1 MIESA
6 FRMERGGFRLEVDE
20 TFPGRGVTALFGPS
34 GCGKTTWLRVI
45 AGLERIRDAVIR
57 FDGRTW
63 QNGSA
68 FLPVHRRP
76 IGYVFQDAALFPH
89 MSVEANLRYGWRR
102 AEERNAGIPW
112 EEVIGLLELEPLLH
126 RRPASLSGG
135 EAQRVAI
142 GRALLSS
149 PRLLLMDEPL
159 SALDAEARRHV
170 LSLLERL
177 KSELSIPVVYVSHS
191 RDEVARLTDHLVLME
206 RGRVRASGPL
216 TELWTRLDIAAEHGG
231 AASSVVEARVAGHDD
246 AWNLTLL
253 DFPGGRFM
261 VARES
266 LPTGTEVRLRIMARD
281 VSITLERQTGTSIL
295 NIFPATVTGLAPTGP
310 AQMLVRLDAGGVPLL
325 SGITRRSAHALGLE
339 PGRKVH
345 AQVKAVALL

>member
-1 MIESA
+1 MIEST
-6 FRMERGGFRLEVDE
+6 FTMDRDSFRLEVDE
-20 TFPGRGVTALFGPS
+20 AFPARGVTALFGPS

-45 AGLERIRDAVIR
+45 AGLERINGAVVR
-57 FDGRTW
+57 FRGETWQDGRT
-63 QNGSA
+63 

-89 MSVEANLRYGWRR
+89 MSVESNLRYGWRR
-102 AEERNAGIPW
+102 RSGEGAGISW
-112 EEVIGLLELEPLLH
+112 EEVVGLLELKPLLG
-126 RRPASLSGG
+126 RRPGSLSGG

-142 GRALLSS
+142 GRALLSA

-159 SALDAEARRHV
+159 SALDATARRHI
-170 LSLLERL
+170 LTLLERL
-177 KSELSIPVVYVSHS
+177 KSELSIPLVYVSHS

-216 TELWTRLDIAAEHGG
+216 RDLWTRLDIAAEHGG
-231 AASSVVEARVAGHDD
+231 AASSVVEARVAGHDE

-253 DFPGGRFM
+253 DFPGGRFV

-266 LPTGTEVRLRIMARD
+266 LPTGANVRLRIMARD
-281 VSITLERQTGTSIL
+281 VSITLEKQTGTSIL
-295 NIFPATVTGLAPTGP
+295 NIFPATVTDLAPTGP
-310 AQMLVRLDAGGVPLL
+310 AQMLVRLDVGGVPLL
-325 SGITRRSAHALGLE
+325 SGITRRSAHALNLE

>member
-6 FRMERGGFRLEVDE
+6 FTLERGGFRLEVDE

-45 AGLERIRDAVIR
+45 AGLERIRGAVIR
-57 FDGRTW
+57 FEGSIWQDERT
-63 QNGSA
+63 
-68 FLPVHRRP
+68 FMPIHRRP

-102 AEERNAGIPW
+102 AGGGGGDIPW
-112 EEVIGLLELEPLLH
+112 EEIIRLLELEPLLH

-142 GRALLSS
+142 GRALLSA

-159 SALDAEARRHV
+159 SALDANARRHI

-177 KSELSIPVVYVSHS
+177 KGELSIPVIYVSHS

-216 TELWTRLDIAAEHGG
+216 AELWTRLDIAAEHGG
-231 AASSVVEARVAGHDD
+231 AASSVVEACVAGHDD
-246 AWNLTLL
+246 AWNLTQL
-253 DFPGGRFM
+253 DFPGGRFL

-266 LPTGTEVRLRIMARD
+266 LPIGTSVRLRIMARD
-281 VSITLERQTGTSIL
+281 VSITLEKQTGTSIL
-295 NIFPATVTGLAPTGP
+295 NIFPATVTGLASTGP
-310 AQMLVRLDAGGVPLL
+310 AQILVRLDVNGVPLL

>member
-1 MIESA
+1 MIEIIFSMERDG
-6 FRMERGGFRLEVDE
+6 FRMEVDE
-20 TFPGRGVTALFGPS
+20 IFPGHGVTALFGPS

-57 FDGRTW
+57 FDGSTW
-63 QNGSA
+63 QDARS
-68 FLPVHRRP
+68 FLSVHRRP

-89 MSVEANLRYGWRR
+89 MNVEANLRYGWRR
-102 AEERNAGIPW
+102 TGERHSDIPW
-112 EEVIGLLELEPLLH
+112 EEIIALLELEPLLH

-159 SALDAEARRHV
+159 SALDTDARRHI

-177 KSELSIPVVYVSHS
+177 KGELSIPVIYVSHS

-216 TELWTRLDIAAEHGG
+216 AELWTRLDIAAEHGG
-231 AASSVVEARVAGHDD
+231 AASSVVEARVAGHDEK
-246 AWNLTLL
+246 WNLTLL
-253 DFPGGRFM
+253 DFPGGRFL
-261 VARES
+261 VAREP
-266 LPTGTEVRLRIMARD
+266 LPAGAEVRLRIMARD
-281 VSITLERQTGTSIL
+281 VSITVERQTGTSIL
-295 NIFPATVTGLAPTGP
+295 NIFPATVTGLTPTGP
-310 AQMLVRLDAGGVPLL
+310 AQMLVRLDVGGVPLL
-325 SGITRRSAHALGLE
+325 SGVTRRSAHALGLE

>member
-1 MIESA
+1 MIEST
-6 FRMERGGFRLEVDE
+6 FTLQRSDFRLEVDE
-20 TFPGRGVTALFGPS
+20 AFPGRGVTALFGPS

-57 FDGRTW
+57 FDGNSWQDGRT
-63 QNGSA
+63 

-89 MSVEANLRYGWRR
+89 MNVEAYLRYGWRR
-102 AEERNAGIPW
+102 NGRRDDGIPW

-142 GRALLSS
+142 GRALLSA

-159 SALDAEARRHV
+159 SALDAAARKHI

-177 KSELSIPVVYVSHS
+177 KCELSIPVIYVSHS
-191 RDEVARLTDHLVLME
+191 RDEVARLTDHLVLMG
-206 RGRVRASGPL
+206 RGHVRASGPL
-216 TELWTRLDIAAEHGG
+216 AELWTRLDIAAEHGG
-231 AASSVVEARVAGHDD
+231 AASSVVEARVAGHDE

-261 VARES
+261 VAREA
-266 LPTGTEVRLRIMARD
+266 LPTGADVRLRIMARD

-310 AQMLVRLDAGGVPLL
+310 AQMLVRLDVGGVPLL
-325 SGITRRSAHALGLE
+325 SGVTRRSAHALGLK

>member
-1 MIESA
+1 MIESI
-6 FRMERGGFRLEVDE
+6 FSMERDGFRLEVDE
-20 TFPGRGVTALFGPS
+20 VFPGQGVTALFGPS

-45 AGLERIRDAVIR
+45 AGLERIRGAVIR
-57 FDGRTW
+57 FDGSTW
-63 QNGSA
+63 QDGTS
-68 FLPVHRRP
+68 FLSVHRRP

-89 MSVEANLRYGWRR
+89 MNVEANLRYGWRR
-102 AEERNAGIPW
+102 TGERNSGIPW
-112 EEVIGLLELEPLLH
+112 EEIIALLELEPLLH

-159 SALDAEARRHV
+159 SALDTDARRHI

-177 KSELSIPVVYVSHS
+177 KGELSIPVIYVSHS

-216 TELWTRLDIAAEHGG
+216 SELWTRLDIAAEHGG
-231 AASSVVEARVAGHDD
+231 AASSVVEARVAGHDEK
-246 AWNLTLL
+246 WNLTLL
-253 DFPGGRFM
+253 DFPGGRFL
-261 VARES
+261 VAREP
-266 LPTGTEVRLRIMARD
+266 LPAGAVVRLRIMARD
-281 VSITLERQTGTSIL
+281 VSITVERQTGTSIL
-295 NIFPATVTGLAPTGP
+295 NIFPATVTGLTPTGP
-310 AQMLVRLDAGGVPLL
+310 AQMLVRLDVGGVPLL

>member
-6 FRMERGGFRLEVDE
+6 FRMDRGGFRLEVAE

-45 AGLERIRDAVIR
+45 AGLERIRGAVIR
-57 FDGRTW
+57 FDRETWQDGRT
-63 QNGSA
+63 
-68 FLPVHRRP
+68 FLPAHRRP
-76 IGYVFQDAALFPH
+76 VGYVFQDAALFPH
-89 MSVEANLRYGWRR
+89 MSVEANLRYGWKR
-102 AEERNAGIPW
+102 ADKRNTPLSW
-112 EEVIGLLELEPLLH
+112 EEVVNLLELESLLH
-126 RRPASLSGG
+126 RRPVSLSGG

-159 SALDAEARRHV
+159 SALDAGARRHI

-177 KSELSIPVVYVSHS
+177 KSELSIPVIYVSHS

-206 RGRVRASGPL
+206 RGRIRSSGPL

-231 AASSVVEARVAGHDD
+231 AASSVVEARVAGHDE

-266 LPTGTEVRLRIMARD
+266 LPTGAEVRLRIMARD

-295 NIFPATVTGLAPTGP
+295 NIFPATVTGLTRTGP

-325 SGITRRSAHALGLE
+325 SGITRRSAHALGLA
-339 PGRKVH
+339 PGKRVY

>member
-1 MIESA
+1 MIESI
-6 FRMERGGFRLEVDE
+6 FSMERDGFRLEVDE
-20 TFPGRGVTALFGPS
+20 VFPGHGVTALFGPS

-45 AGLERIRDAVIR
+45 AGLERIQGAVIR
-57 FDGRTW
+57 FDGSTW
-63 QNGSA
+63 QDARS
-68 FLPVHRRP
+68 FLSVHRRP

-89 MSVEANLRYGWRR
+89 MNVEANLRYGWRR
-102 AEERNAGIPW
+102 TGERNSGIPW
-112 EEVIGLLELEPLLH
+112 EEIIALLELEPLLH

-159 SALDAEARRHV
+159 SALDTDARRHI

-177 KSELSIPVVYVSHS
+177 KGELSIPVIYVSHS

-216 TELWTRLDIAAEHGG
+216 AELWTRLDIAAEHGG
-231 AASSVVEARVAGHDD
+231 AASSVVEARVAGHDEK
-246 AWNLTLL
+246 WNLTLL
-253 DFPGGRFM
+253 DFPGGRFL
-261 VARES
+261 VAREP
-266 LPTGTEVRLRIMARD
+266 LPAGTEVRLRIMARD
-281 VSITLERQTGTSIL
+281 VSITVERQTGTSIL
-295 NIFPATVTGLAPTGP
+295 NIFPATVTGLTPTGP
-310 AQMLVRLDAGGVPLL
+310 AQMLVRLDVGGVPLL
-325 SGITRRSAHALGLE
+325 SGVTRRSAHALGLE

>member
-6 FRMERGGFRLEVDE
+6 FRMDRGDFRLEVDE
-20 TFPGRGVTALFGPS
+20 VFPGRGVTALFGPS

-45 AGLERIRDAVIR
+45 AGLERIGGAVIR
-57 FDGRTW
+57 FDGTTW
-63 QNGSA
+63 QDGGR

-102 AEERNAGIPW
+102 AGRRNGGIHW
-112 EEVIGLLELEPLLH
+112 EEVVGLLELEPLLE

-135 EAQRVAI
+135 EAQRVAM

-159 SALDAEARRHV
+159 SALDAGARRHV

-177 KSELSIPVVYVSHS
+177 KGELSIPVIYVSHS
-191 RDEVARLTDHLVLME
+191 RDEVARLTDHLVLMD

-216 TELWTRLDIAAEHGG
+216 AELWTRLDIAAEHGG

-246 AWNLTLL
+246 TWNLTLL

-266 LPTGTEVRLRIMARD
+266 LPPGAMVRLRIMARD

-295 NIFPATVTGLAPTGP
+295 NIFPATVTALAPTGP
-310 AQMLVRLDAGGVPLL
+310 AQMLVRLDVGGVPLL
-325 SGITRRSAHALGLE
+325 SGITRRSAHALGLT
-339 PGRKVH
+339 PGAEVY